1 MPEFMTLGEIA
12 KKAQRNLN
20 QNLWDYLRGGAD
32 SESAVIRNRMALSA
46 LAFKPKVLNDVSTIR
61 TERTLLGSK
70 MRIPVV
76 LPPIGSVQQF
86 EAGGGS
92 SVAKAATE
100 FGTTMI
106 QSSECFPGFEEI
118 ASVGDCS
125 KIFQLYLVGD
135 QAWMDDMIE
144 RTIAAGYDAFCLTV
158 DTSLYSRRERDIHKR
173 FVPGSGR
180 TATGGG
186 GMFDAQA
193 RMDWDTVAHI
203 KDKFDIPL
211 VLKGIARAD
220 DARRA
225 VEAGVDVVYTSN
237 HGGRQLDH
245 ARGCI
250 AVLPEIVDAVDGRV
264 PVIVDGGF
272 LRGAD
277 VVKGLCLGATA
288 VGTGRLLGLGMAA
301 AGPAGVVRALEILE
315 QEIRLTMGLMGI
327 ADVDDLSPDL
337 IEPAPTLPGP
347 YTMMSAFPL
356 LAEGY

>member
-12 KKAQRNLN
+12 KQAQRNLN

-61 TERTLLGSK
+61 TERTLLGKK

-86 EAGGGS
+86 EAGGGA

-135 QAWMDDMIE
+135 QAWMDDIIE
-144 RTIAAGYDAFCLTV
+144 RTITAGYNAFCLTV

-173 FVPGSGR
+173 FVPGPGARPPAVAACSTPKRAWTGTPWPTSRTSSTFLLSSKASRARTTPVGR
-180 TATGGG
+180 
-186 GMFDAQA
+186 
-193 RMDWDTVAHI
+193 
-203 KDKFDIPL
+203 
-211 VLKGIARAD
+211 
-220 DARRA
+220 
-225 VEAGVDVVYTSN
+225 
-237 HGGRQLDH
+237 
-245 ARGCI
+245 
-250 AVLPEIVDAVDGRV
+250 
-264 PVIVDGGF
+264 
-272 LRGAD
+272 
-277 VVKGLCLGATA
+277 
-288 VGTGRLLGLGMAA
+288 
-301 AGPAGVVRALEILE
+301 
-315 QEIRLTMGLMGI
+315 
-327 ADVDDLSPDL
+327 
-337 IEPAPTLPGP
+337 
-347 YTMMSAFPL
+347 
-356 LAEGY
+356 